1 MLHTL
6 TRPWSNG
13 LWFLWRV
20 LWALLILI
28 AFLGSGPGC
37 GAVTVDQ
44 EGDAS
49 VIAGD
54 VPGRDSGVAPDIAA
68 ATDLGPQGDADAYQE
83 TERPSIP
90 DAGVSLPVCPP
101 EIMAYDC
108 PQPKCDCRDR

>member
-44 EGDAS
+44 ERDAS
-49 VIAGD
+49 VDVNESPPIGAVKGD
-54 VPGRDSGVAPDIAA
+54 S
-68 ATDLGPQGDADAYQE
+68 QGADAGPLLTDVDEPE
-83 TERPSIP
+83 THPSI

-101 EIMAYDC
+101 EIMYYDC

>member
-37 GAVTVDQ
+37 GGVTVDQ
-44 EGDAS
+44 ERDAS
-49 VIAGD
+49 VD
-54 VPGRDSGVAPDIAA
+54 VGPFVPDGGAEDVRGREAWEPDVSDSP
-68 ATDLGPQGDADAYQE
+68 E
-83 TERPSIP
+83 THPSI
-90 DAGVSLPVCPP
+90 DAGVSLPICPP

>member
-1 MLHTL
+1 MLHIV

-44 EGDAS
+44 ERDAS
-49 VIAGD
+49 VDG
-54 VPGRDSGVAPDIAA
+54 PGRSEEVADTSPDSSTVAEP
-68 ATDLGPQGDADAYQE
+68 ADVRDVAV
-83 TERPSIP
+83 